1 MTNKTVLLIDGDL
14 IAYRMAA
21 GGEARSVE
29 VTYKPTGSKK
39 TFNTRTEFK
48 NFLKEKDVPFH
59 EDKYSFQDV
68 QEPVDFIQIKK
79 SVRRIITDLQDI
91 TWADHT
97 EVYVGSPDQTFRH
110 SLPLPTMYKDNR
122 SAGLKPVHLLDC
134 KNYMVDV
141 FKAKWS
147 ANNLETDDIVNI
159 RAYEEL
165 AKGNRPIIATIDK
178 DSYQSNGIVI
188 LNWMDKPFKQ
198 IEIPLIGS
206 LTKVNTQIK
215 GDGLKFLAYQ
225 TIAGDPVDV
234 YCPYDLSQIKYGPSK
249 AMKSL
254 NNTQTAEEI
263 LEVIVKEYRKLYP
276 TPINYMSWNGV
287 EMVVDWKFL
296 LQMYWKCSYMK
307 RSWDDDSSIWTF
319 FSKQGVNVDK
329 FRSL

>member
-1 MTNKTVLLIDGDL
+1 MANKTVLLIDGDI

-21 GGEARSVE
+21 GGEARSVD
-29 VTYKPTGSKK
+29 VTHLPTGKQK
-39 TFNTRTEFK
+39 NFNTRTEFK
-48 NFLKEKDVPFH
+48 NMLKEKNIEYDETKYAFT
-59 EDKYSFQDV
+59 DK
-68 QEPVDFIQIKK
+68 QEPVDFMQVKK
-79 SVRRIITDLQDI
+79 SIRRIVTDLQDI

-97 EVYVGSPDQTFRH
+97 EIYVGSPDQTFRH
-110 SLPLPTMYKDNR
+110 SLPLNIQYKDNR
-122 SAGLKPVHLLDC
+122 GTSVKPVHLIDA
-134 KNYMVDV
+134 KNYLVEG
-141 FKAKWS
+141 FNGFWS
-147 ANNLETDDIVNI
+147 RNNLETDDIVNI

-165 AKGNRPIIATIDK
+165 AKGNQPIIATIDK
-178 DSYQSNGIVI
+178 DAYQSTGIVI
-188 LNWMDKPFKQ
+188 LNWMEKPFKQ
-198 IEIPLIGS
+198 HEVPYIGS
-206 LTKVNTQIK
+206 LTKKDTQVK

-249 AMKSL
+249 AMKAL
-254 NNTQTAEEI
+254 NDTQTAEEI
-263 LEVIVKEYRKLYP
+263 LEVIVIEYRKLYP
-276 TPINYMSWNGV
+276 TPIHYMSWNGV